1 MIIMISRK
9 GIQRAQ
15 LEPSGAKLSIS
26 ITTKATDIRTH
37 HLEAEHL
44 VIEVVSNRTFKVLPT
59 GVVIACPVETEF
71 AGTEGRTA
79 GDDEGSDVF

>member
-9 GIQRAQ
+9 GIQRTQ

-26 ITTKATDIRTH
+26 ITTETADIRTH

-44 VIEVVSNRTFKVLPT
+44 VIEVVSDRTF
-59 GVVIACPVETEF
+59 
-71 AGTEGRTA
+71 
-79 GDDEGSDVF
+79 